1 MIVERMTFV
10 MKPGRS
16 KEGMEIV
23 QELRKLVDL
32 QTTYRIYLSITGQFN
47 VLTEEIEFEDFEQRE
62 KFWADLGSKPE
73 FAQLLEKWSATV
85 ADSGG
90 GREFLTLVE

>member
-10 MKPGRS
+10 MKPGLS
-16 KEGMEIV
+16 KEGIEIA
-23 QELRKLVDL
+23 QELRKLVDSP
-32 QTTYRIYLSITGQFN
+32 TTVRVYLSMTGQFN
-47 VLTEEIEFEDFEQRE
+47 VLTEEIEFEDFEQRA
-62 KFWADLGSKPE
+62 KFWAEVGTKPE
-73 FAQLLEKWSATV
+73 FAQLLEKWDTTV